1 MFWETKKIN
10 LPVNSASRW
19 IKIEIDHSLMDGR
32 TTEMGR
38 SAASFLITS
47 SARAL
52 VNVYVLGQV
61 STRLWITWIN
71 KIYFFQ
77 TQTRVVWK
85 KIETGQTDRAIAG
98 LHGTGNLVIDQVLIF
113 LLQVNIPKDHLSSL
127 ILLKK

>member
-1 MFWETKKIN
+1 MFEEKKIN
-10 LPVNSASRW
+10 LPVNLASRW

-71 KIYFFQ
+71 KIYYFQ

-85 KIETGQTDRAIAG
+85 KNWDGSDWQS
-98 LHGTGNLVIDQVLIF
+98 HV
-113 LLQVNIPKDHLSSL
+113 
-127 ILLKK
+127 